1 MIHVRLMYYLT
12 LRLFKKKKKHSEI
25 RERLVFGFSSPS
37 HLCEEK
43 ATGVLNTLNY
53 KTLFTWNEIHERL
66 CISKI

>member
-53 KTLFTWNEIHERL
+53 
-66 CISKI
+66 